1 MSVSS
6 MLELRARVWDPAASS
21 LAGVEKR
28 TLRGHSERV
37 NCCAFSPDG
46 KSLVSGA
53 GKPAW
58 EGVSSDNTLKIWD
71 AGTGACNYTLRGHT
85 SAVVCCAFS
94 PDGKSV
100 LSGSCD
106 YTLKIWSASDGS
118 ERYTLSGH
126 SSYVN
131 ACCFSPD
138 GGSVLSGSATLK
150 IWDAAT
156 GARLRSAFRPRLI
169 S

>member
-1 MSVSS
+1 MSTTLRTPGHSGYVLSCAFSKDGRLFVSAS
-6 MLELRARVWDPAASS
+6 ADKTLKIWDVQT
-21 LAGVEKR
+21 GQCKCT

-37 NCCAFSPDG
+37 HCCAFSPDG

-58 EGVSSDNTLKIWD
+58 EVPSSSDNTLKIWD
-71 AGTGACNYTLRGHT
+71 AGTGACNYTL
-85 SAVVCCAFS
+85 
-94 PDGKSV
+94 
-100 LSGSCD
+100 
-106 YTLKIWSASDGS
+106 
-118 ERYTLSGH
+118 SGH
-126 SSYVN
+126 SGEVN

-138 GGSVLSGSATLK
+138 GASVLSGSRDKTLK

-156 GARLRSAFRPRLI
+156 GARLRSALRLHLI